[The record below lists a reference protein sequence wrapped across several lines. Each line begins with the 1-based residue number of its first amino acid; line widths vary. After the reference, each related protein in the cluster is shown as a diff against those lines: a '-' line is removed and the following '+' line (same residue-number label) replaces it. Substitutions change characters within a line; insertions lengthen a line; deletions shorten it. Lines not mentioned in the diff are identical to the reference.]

1 MFIDVAYA
9 QTGPEGVQAILA
21 SPITM
26 IVLMFVIFYFLLI
39 RPQQKRVK
47 DHKAMIDAVSRGDVV
62 VTAGG
67 LIGKVAKVS
76 DDEVEIDI
84 SDGVRVKAIKGT
96 LSDVRAKT

>member
-1 MFIDVAYA
+1 M
-9 QTGPEGVQAILA
+9 
-21 SPITM
+21 
-26 IVLMFVIFYFLLI
+26 
-39 RPQQKRVK
+39 
-47 DHKAMIDAVSRGDVV
+47 V

-96 LSDVRAKT
+96 LSDVRAKTEPAKAKEKA